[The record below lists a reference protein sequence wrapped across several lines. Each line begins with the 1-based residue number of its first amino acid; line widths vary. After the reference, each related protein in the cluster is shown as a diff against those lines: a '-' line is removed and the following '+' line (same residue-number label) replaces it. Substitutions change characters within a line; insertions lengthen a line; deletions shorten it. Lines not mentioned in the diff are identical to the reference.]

1 LNKILKISVFG
12 NLKIFYFCNELKLI
26 YMKKYLAELIGTF
39 SLVLFGCGAAV
50 ISGNAQVGPAGAGLL
65 GISIA
70 FGFAVVAMAY
80 AIGGISGCHINPA
93 VTVGVLVAGRV
104 TAKDA
109 AGYIVAQLI
118 GATIGAGV
126 LYLIVSGSSSWVM
139 PEWGLGSNGWG
150 EGYLGNY
157 NTTSAFIAEAV
168 FTCLFLFVILAVT
181 SKYGNSTMAGLAI
194 GVTLMLIHLVV
205 IPVTGTSVN
214 PARSFGPAIFSGG
227 KALSQLWLFFVAPV
241 FGAVVAALIWKFGF
255 EKEDKKA

>member
-1 LNKILKISVFG
+1 
-12 NLKIFYFCNELKLI
+12 
-26 YMKKYLAELIGTF
+26 MKKYLAELIGTF
-39 SLVLFGCGAAV
+39 SLVLFGCGSAV
-50 ISGNAQVGPAGAGLL
+50 IAGINQVGPSGVGLL

-93 VTVGVLVAGRV
+93 VTVGVLVAGRM

-109 AGYIVAQLI
+109 VGYIVSQLI

-126 LYLIVSGSSSWVM
+126 LYLIASGKKGWVM
-139 PEWGLGSNGWG
+139 PAWGLGANGWG
-150 EGYLGNY
+150 EGYLGGFNI
-157 NTTSAFIAEAV
+157 TSAFVAEAV

-227 KALSQLWLFFVAPV
+227 QALSQLWLFFVAPIL
-241 FGAVVAALIWKFGF
+241 GAVVAALIWKYGF
-255 EKEDKKA
+255 ETEDKKA

>member
-1 LNKILKISVFG
+1 
-12 NLKIFYFCNELKLI
+12 
-26 YMKKYLAELIGTF
+26 MKKYLAEIIGTF

-50 ISGNAQVGPAGAGLL
+50 ISGNAQVGPSGAGLL

-93 VTVGVLVAGRV
+93 VTVGVLVAGRMTV
-104 TAKDA
+104 KDA
-109 AGYIVAQLI
+109 VGYIIAQLI
-118 GATIGAGV
+118 GATLGAGI
-126 LYLIVSGSSSWVM
+126 LYLIVSGRPDFTM
-139 PEWGLGSNGWG
+139 GEWALGSNGWG

-157 NTTSAFIAEAV
+157 TLASAFVAEAV

-214 PARSFGPAIFSGG
+214 PARSFGPAIFAGG
-227 KALSQLWLFFVAPV
+227 QALSQLWLFFIAPV
-241 FGAVVAALIWKFGF
+241 LGAVVAALIWKYGF
-255 EKEDKKA
+255 ETEDKKA